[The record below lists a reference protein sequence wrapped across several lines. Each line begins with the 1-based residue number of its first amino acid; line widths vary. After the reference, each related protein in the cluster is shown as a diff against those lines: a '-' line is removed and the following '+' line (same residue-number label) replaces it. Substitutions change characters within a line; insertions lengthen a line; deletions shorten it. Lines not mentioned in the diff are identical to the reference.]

1 MYDVIIIG
9 GGVVGC
15 AVARELSRYRV
26 KTLLLEKTNDICNGQ
41 SKANTAIIHGGY
53 DAKPGTLKAKFN
65 VLGNAMFDRIHE
77 ELDVPVQW
85 NTSLVVSFSLEDH
98 PALEK
103 LLEQGRQNGCRGE
116 LRIID
121 EAELRQREPNVG
133 QEAKEALL
141 VGAGG
146 IVCPYELTVAFAE
159 NAAKNGVEEKILFA
173 EGDLFRA
180 KTKSEKSLSRRS
192 YDIICA
198 NPPYVPTAE
207 IEELEPEVRDH
218 DPLLALDGGADGL
231 DFYRRLAKDAPA
243 HLNEGGKILLE
254 IGCGQGADVIRIFA
268 ETGWREG
275 RVEQDLSG
283 RDRVFSALKP

>member
-1 MYDVIIIG
+1 MTFDELLKEGITRLEAAGVPEAAHDAYALMEAAG
-9 GGVVGC
+9 GPDRTHFPLVRGEEVSDGVVFMFDAYVGVRSNRIPLQHILGEAWFRGLPFTVDEDVLIPRPDTETLVEAVLREAKTFPAAPSVLDLC
-15 AVARELSRYRV
+15 TGSGAVAVALAVEGDFASV
-26 KTLLLEKTNDICNGQ
+26 TASDI
-41 SKANTAIIHGGY
+41 S
-53 DAKPGTLKAKFN
+53 
-65 VLGNAMFDRIHE
+65 HE
-77 ELDVPVQW
+77 AV
-85 NTSLVVSFSLEDH
+85 NI
-98 PALEK
+98 A
-103 LLEQGRQNGCRGE
+103 R
-116 LRIID
+116 
-121 EAELRQREPNVG
+121 
-133 QEAKEALL
+133 
-141 VGAGG
+141 
-146 IVCPYELTVAFAE
+146 E
-159 NAAKNGVEEKILFA
+159 NAAKNGAEEKILFA

-268 ETGWREG
+268 EAGWREG

>member
-1 MYDVIIIG
+1 MTFDELLKEGITRLEAAGVPEAGHDAYALMEAAG
-9 GGVVGC
+9 GPDRTHFPLVRGEEVSDGVVFMFDAYVGVRSNRIPLQHILGEAWFRGLPFTVDEDVLIPRPDTETLVEAVLREAKTFSAPPSLLDLC
-15 AVARELSRYRV
+15 TGSGAVAVALAVEGDFASV
-26 KTLLLEKTNDICNGQ
+26 TASDI
-41 SKANTAIIHGGY
+41 S
-53 DAKPGTLKAKFN
+53 
-65 VLGNAMFDRIHE
+65 HE
-77 ELDVPVQW
+77 AV
-85 NTSLVVSFSLEDH
+85 NI
-98 PALEK
+98 A
-103 LLEQGRQNGCRGE
+103 R
-116 LRIID
+116 
-121 EAELRQREPNVG
+121 
-133 QEAKEALL
+133 
-141 VGAGG
+141 
-146 IVCPYELTVAFAE
+146 E

-207 IEELEPEVRDH
+207 IDELEPEVRDH

-254 IGCGQGADVIRIFA
+254 IGCEQGADVIRIFA
-268 ETGWREG
+268 EAGWREG
-275 RVEQDLSG
+275 RVEQDLAG

>member
-1 MYDVIIIG
+1 MTFDELLKEGITRLEAAGVPEAAHDAYALMEAAG
-9 GGVVGC
+9 GPDRTHFPLVRGEEVSDGVVFMFDAYVGVRSNRIPLQHILGEAWFHGLPFTVDEDVLIPRPDTETLVEAVLREAKTFPAPPSLLDLC
-15 AVARELSRYRV
+15 TGSGAVAVALAVEGGFSSV
-26 KTLLLEKTNDICNGQ
+26 TASDI
-41 SKANTAIIHGGY
+41 S
-53 DAKPGTLKAKFN
+53 
-65 VLGNAMFDRIHE
+65 HE
-77 ELDVPVQW
+77 AV
-85 NTSLVVSFSLEDH
+85 NI
-98 PALEK
+98 A
-103 LLEQGRQNGCRGE
+103 R
-116 LRIID
+116 
-121 EAELRQREPNVG
+121 
-133 QEAKEALL
+133 
-141 VGAGG
+141 
-146 IVCPYELTVAFAE
+146 E

-254 IGCGQGADVIRIFA
+254 H
-268 ETGWREG
+268 TGVWP
-275 RVEQDLSG
+275 
-283 RDRVFSALKP
+283 F

>member
-1 MYDVIIIG
+1 MTFDELLKEGITRLEAAGVPEAAHDAYALMEAAG
-9 GGVVGC
+9 GPDRTHFPLVRGEEVSDGVVFMFDAYVGVRSNRIPLQHILGEAWFHGLPFTVDEDVLIPRPDTETLVEAVLREAKTFPAPPSLLDLC
-15 AVARELSRYRV
+15 TGSGAVAVALAVEGGFSSV
-26 KTLLLEKTNDICNGQ
+26 TASDI
-41 SKANTAIIHGGY
+41 S
-53 DAKPGTLKAKFN
+53 
-65 VLGNAMFDRIHE
+65 HE
-77 ELDVPVQW
+77 AV
-85 NTSLVVSFSLEDH
+85 NI
-98 PALEK
+98 A
-103 LLEQGRQNGCRGE
+103 R
-116 LRIID
+116 
-121 EAELRQREPNVG
+121 
-133 QEAKEALL
+133 
-141 VGAGG
+141 
-146 IVCPYELTVAFAE
+146 E

-254 IGCGQGADVIRIFA
+254 IGCGQGADVIRIFTEA
-268 ETGWREG
+268 GWREG

-283 RDRVFSALKP
+283 RDRVFSPRSP

>member
-1 MYDVIIIG
+1 MTFDELLKEGITRLEAAGVPEAAHDAYALMEAAG
-9 GGVVGC
+9 GPDRTHFPLVRGEEVSDGVVFMFDAYVGVRSNRIPLQHILGEAWFHGLPFTVDEDVLIPRPDTETLVEAVLREAKTFPAPPSLLDLC
-15 AVARELSRYRV
+15 TGSGAVAVALAVEGGFSSV
-26 KTLLLEKTNDICNGQ
+26 TASDI
-41 SKANTAIIHGGY
+41 S
-53 DAKPGTLKAKFN
+53 
-65 VLGNAMFDRIHE
+65 HE
-77 ELDVPVQW
+77 AV
-85 NTSLVVSFSLEDH
+85 NI
-98 PALEK
+98 A
-103 LLEQGRQNGCRGE
+103 R
-116 LRIID
+116 
-121 EAELRQREPNVG
+121 
-133 QEAKEALL
+133 
-141 VGAGG
+141 
-146 IVCPYELTVAFAE
+146 E

-243 HLNEGGKILLE
+243 HLNEGGKIVLE

-268 ETGWREG
+268 EAGWREG

>member
-1 MYDVIIIG
+1 MTFDELLKEGITRLEAAGVPEAAHDAYALMEAAG
-9 GGVVGC
+9 GPDRTHFPLVREEEVSDGVVFMFDAYVGVRSNRIPLQHILGEAWFRGLPFTVDEDVLIPRPDTETLVEAVLREAKTFPAAPSLLDLC
-15 AVARELSRYRV
+15 TGSGAVAVALAVEGDFASV
-26 KTLLLEKTNDICNGQ
+26 TASDI
-41 SKANTAIIHGGY
+41 S
-53 DAKPGTLKAKFN
+53 
-65 VLGNAMFDRIHE
+65 HE
-77 ELDVPVQW
+77 AV
-85 NTSLVVSFSLEDH
+85 NI
-98 PALEK
+98 A
-103 LLEQGRQNGCRGE
+103 R
-116 LRIID
+116 
-121 EAELRQREPNVG
+121 
-133 QEAKEALL
+133 
-141 VGAGG
+141 
-146 IVCPYELTVAFAE
+146 E

-254 IGCGQGADVIRIFA
+254 IGCEQGADVIRIFA
-268 ETGWREG
+268 EAGWREG

>member
-1 MYDVIIIG
+1 MTFDELLKEGITRLEAAGVPEAAHDAYALMEAAG
-9 GGVVGC
+9 GPDRTHFPLVRGEEVSDGVVFMFDAYVGVRSNRIPLQHILGEAWFRGLPFTVDEDVLIPRPDTETLVEAVLREAKTFPAAPSVLDLC
-15 AVARELSRYRV
+15 TGSGAVAVALAVEGDFASV
-26 KTLLLEKTNDICNGQ
+26 TASDI
-41 SKANTAIIHGGY
+41 S
-53 DAKPGTLKAKFN
+53 
-65 VLGNAMFDRIHE
+65 HE
-77 ELDVPVQW
+77 AV
-85 NTSLVVSFSLEDH
+85 NI
-98 PALEK
+98 A
-103 LLEQGRQNGCRGE
+103 R
-116 LRIID
+116 
-121 EAELRQREPNVG
+121 
-133 QEAKEALL
+133 
-141 VGAGG
+141 
-146 IVCPYELTVAFAE
+146 E
-159 NAAKNGVEEKILFA
+159 NAAKNGAEEKILFA

-254 IGCGQGADVIRIFA
+254 IGCEQGADVIRIFA
-268 ETGWREG
+268 EAGWREG

>member
-1 MYDVIIIG
+1 MEAAG
-9 GGVVGC
+9 GPDRTHFPLVRGEEVSDGVVFMFDAYVGVRSNRIPLQHILGEAWFRGLPFTVDEDVLIPRPDTETLVEAVLREAKTFPAPPSLLDLC
-15 AVARELSRYRV
+15 TGSGAVAVALAVEGGFSSV
-26 KTLLLEKTNDICNGQ
+26 TASDI
-41 SKANTAIIHGGY
+41 S
-53 DAKPGTLKAKFN
+53 
-65 VLGNAMFDRIHE
+65 HE
-77 ELDVPVQW
+77 AV
-85 NTSLVVSFSLEDH
+85 NI
-98 PALEK
+98 A
-103 LLEQGRQNGCRGE
+103 R
-116 LRIID
+116 
-121 EAELRQREPNVG
+121 
-133 QEAKEALL
+133 
-141 VGAGG
+141 
-146 IVCPYELTVAFAE
+146 E
-159 NAAKNGVEEKILFA
+159 NAAKNGVEEMILFA

-254 IGCGQGADVIRIFA
+254 IGCEQGADVIRIFA
-268 ETGWREG
+268 EAGWREG

>member
-1 MYDVIIIG
+1 MTFDELLREGITRLEAAGVPEAAHDAYALMEAAG
-9 GGVVGC
+9 GPDRTHFPLVRGEEVSDGVVFMFDAYVGVRSNRIPLQHILGEAWFRGLPFTVDEDVLIPRPDTETLVEAVLREAKTFPAPPSLLDLC
-15 AVARELSRYRV
+15 TGSGAVAVALAVEGDFASV
-26 KTLLLEKTNDICNGQ
+26 TASDI
-41 SKANTAIIHGGY
+41 S
-53 DAKPGTLKAKFN
+53 
-65 VLGNAMFDRIHE
+65 HE
-77 ELDVPVQW
+77 AV
-85 NTSLVVSFSLEDH
+85 NI
-98 PALEK
+98 A
-103 LLEQGRQNGCRGE
+103 R
-116 LRIID
+116 
-121 EAELRQREPNVG
+121 
-133 QEAKEALL
+133 
-141 VGAGG
+141 
-146 IVCPYELTVAFAE
+146 E

-254 IGCGQGADVIRIFA
+254 IGCEQGADVIRIFA
-268 ETGWREG
+268 EAGWREG

>member
-1 MYDVIIIG
+1 MTFDEILKEGITRLEAAGVPEAAHDAYALMEAAG
-9 GGVVGC
+9 GPDRTHFPLVRGEEVSDGVVFMFDAYVGVRSNRIPLQHILGEAWFRGLPFTVDEDVLIPRPDTETLVEAVLREAKTFPAPPSLLDLC
-15 AVARELSRYRV
+15 TGSGAVAVALAVEGDFSSV
-26 KTLLLEKTNDICNGQ
+26 TASDI
-41 SKANTAIIHGGY
+41 S
-53 DAKPGTLKAKFN
+53 
-65 VLGNAMFDRIHE
+65 HE
-77 ELDVPVQW
+77 AV
-85 NTSLVVSFSLEDH
+85 NI
-98 PALEK
+98 A
-103 LLEQGRQNGCRGE
+103 R
-116 LRIID
+116 
-121 EAELRQREPNVG
+121 
-133 QEAKEALL
+133 
-141 VGAGG
+141 
-146 IVCPYELTVAFAE
+146 E

-268 ETGWREG
+268 EAGWREG

>member
-1 MYDVIIIG
+1 MTFDELLKEGITRLEAAGVPEAAHDAYALMEAAG
-9 GGVVGC
+9 GPDRTHFPLVRGEEVSDGVVFMFDAYVGVRSNRIQLQHILGEAWFRGLPFTVDEDVLIPRPDTETLVEAVLREAKTFPAAPSVLDLC
-15 AVARELSRYRV
+15 TGSGAVAVALAVEGDFASV
-26 KTLLLEKTNDICNGQ
+26 TASDI
-41 SKANTAIIHGGY
+41 S
-53 DAKPGTLKAKFN
+53 
-65 VLGNAMFDRIHE
+65 HE
-77 ELDVPVQW
+77 AV
-85 NTSLVVSFSLEDH
+85 NI
-98 PALEK
+98 A
-103 LLEQGRQNGCRGE
+103 R
-116 LRIID
+116 
-121 EAELRQREPNVG
+121 
-133 QEAKEALL
+133 
-141 VGAGG
+141 
-146 IVCPYELTVAFAE
+146 E

-254 IGCGQGADVIRIFA
+254 IGCEQGADVIRIFTEA
-268 ETGWREG
+268 GWREG

>member
-1 MYDVIIIG
+1 MTFDELLKEGITRLEAAGVPEAAHDAYALMEAAG
-9 GGVVGC
+9 GPDRTHFPLVRGEEVSDGVVFMFDAYVGVRSNRIPLQHILGEAWFRGLPFTVDEDVLIPRPDTETLVEAVLREAKTFPAAPSVLDLC
-15 AVARELSRYRV
+15 TGSGAVAVALAVEGDFASV
-26 KTLLLEKTNDICNGQ
+26 TASDI
-41 SKANTAIIHGGY
+41 S
-53 DAKPGTLKAKFN
+53 
-65 VLGNAMFDRIHE
+65 HE
-77 ELDVPVQW
+77 AV
-85 NTSLVVSFSLEDH
+85 NI
-98 PALEK
+98 A
-103 LLEQGRQNGCRGE
+103 R
-116 LRIID
+116 
-121 EAELRQREPNVG
+121 
-133 QEAKEALL
+133 
-141 VGAGG
+141 
-146 IVCPYELTVAFAE
+146 E
-159 NAAKNGVEEKILFA
+159 NAAKNGAEEKILFA

-180 KTKSEKSLSRRS
+180 KTKSDKSLSRRS

-268 ETGWREG
+268 EAGWREG

>member
-1 MYDVIIIG
+1 MTFDEILKEGITRLEAAGVPEAAHDAYALMEAAG
-9 GGVVGC
+9 GPDRTHFPLVRGEEVSDGVVFMFDAYVGVRSNRIPLQHILGEAWFRGLPFTVDEDVLIPRPDTETLVEAVLREAKTFPAPPSLLDLC
-15 AVARELSRYRV
+15 TGSGAVAVALAVEGDFSSV
-26 KTLLLEKTNDICNGQ
+26 TASDI
-41 SKANTAIIHGGY
+41 S
-53 DAKPGTLKAKFN
+53 
-65 VLGNAMFDRIHE
+65 HE
-77 ELDVPVQW
+77 AV
-85 NTSLVVSFSLEDH
+85 NI
-98 PALEK
+98 A
-103 LLEQGRQNGCRGE
+103 R
-116 LRIID
+116 
-121 EAELRQREPNVG
+121 
-133 QEAKEALL
+133 
-141 VGAGG
+141 
-146 IVCPYELTVAFAE
+146 E

>member
-1 MYDVIIIG
+1 MTFDELLKEGITRLEAAGVPESTHDAYALMEAAG
-9 GGVVGC
+9 GPDRTHFPLVRDEEVADGVVFMFDAYVGVRSNRIPLQHILGEAWFRGLPFSVDEDVLIPRPDTETLVEAVLREAKTFPAPPSLLDLC
-15 AVARELSRYRV
+15 TGSGAVAVALAVE
-26 KTLLLEKTNDICNGQ
+26 G
-41 SKANTAIIHGGY
+41 
-53 DAKPGTLKAKFN
+53 
-65 VLGNAMFDRIHE
+65 
-77 ELDVPVQW
+77 
-85 NTSLVVSFSLEDH
+85 SFSSVTASDISH
-98 PALEK
+98 
-103 LLEQGRQNGCRGE
+103 
-116 LRIID
+116 
-121 EAELRQREPNVG
+121 EAVNIAR
-133 QEAKEALL
+133 
-141 VGAGG
+141 
-146 IVCPYELTVAFAE
+146 E

-254 IGCGQGADVIRIFA
+254 IGCGQGEDVIRIFA
-268 ETGWREG
+268 EAGWREG

>member
-1 MYDVIIIG
+1 MTFDELLKEGITRLEAAGVPEAAHDAYALMEAAG
-9 GGVVGC
+9 GPDRTHFPLVRGEEVSDGVVFMFDAYVGVRSNRIPLQHILGEAWFRGLPFTVDEDVLIPRPDTETLVEAVLREAKTFPAPPSLLDLC
-15 AVARELSRYRV
+15 TGSGAVAVALAVEGGFSSV
-26 KTLLLEKTNDICNGQ
+26 TASDI
-41 SKANTAIIHGGY
+41 S
-53 DAKPGTLKAKFN
+53 
-65 VLGNAMFDRIHE
+65 HE
-77 ELDVPVQW
+77 AV
-85 NTSLVVSFSLEDH
+85 NI
-98 PALEK
+98 A
-103 LLEQGRQNGCRGE
+103 R
-116 LRIID
+116 
-121 EAELRQREPNVG
+121 
-133 QEAKEALL
+133 
-141 VGAGG
+141 
-146 IVCPYELTVAFAE
+146 E

-268 ETGWREG
+268 EAGWREG

>member
-1 MYDVIIIG
+1 MTFDELLKEGITRLEAAGVPEAAHDAYALMEAAG
-9 GGVVGC
+9 GPDRTHFPLVRGEEVSDGVVFMFDAYVGVRSNRIPLQHILGEAWFRGLPFTVDEDVLIPRPDTETLVEAVLREAKTFPAAPSVLDLC
-15 AVARELSRYRV
+15 TGSGAVAVALAVEGDFASV
-26 KTLLLEKTNDICNGQ
+26 TASDI
-41 SKANTAIIHGGY
+41 S
-53 DAKPGTLKAKFN
+53 
-65 VLGNAMFDRIHE
+65 HE
-77 ELDVPVQW
+77 AV
-85 NTSLVVSFSLEDH
+85 NI
-98 PALEK
+98 A
-103 LLEQGRQNGCRGE
+103 R
-116 LRIID
+116 
-121 EAELRQREPNVG
+121 
-133 QEAKEALL
+133 
-141 VGAGG
+141 
-146 IVCPYELTVAFAE
+146 E
-159 NAAKNGVEEKILFA
+159 NAAKNGAEEKILFA

-180 KTKSEKSLSRRS
+180 KTKSDKSLSRRS

-254 IGCGQGADVIRIFA
+254 IGCEQGADVIRIFA
-268 ETGWREG
+268 EAGWREG

>member
-1 MYDVIIIG
+1 MTFDELLKEGITRLEAAGVPEAAHDAYALMEAAG
-9 GGVVGC
+9 GPDRTHFPLVREEEVSDGVVFMFDAYVGVRSNRIPLQHILGEAWFRGLPFTVDEDVLIPRPDTETLVEAVLREAKTFPAAPSVLDLC
-15 AVARELSRYRV
+15 TGSGAVAVALAVEGDFASV
-26 KTLLLEKTNDICNGQ
+26 TASDI
-41 SKANTAIIHGGY
+41 S
-53 DAKPGTLKAKFN
+53 
-65 VLGNAMFDRIHE
+65 HE
-77 ELDVPVQW
+77 AV
-85 NTSLVVSFSLEDH
+85 NI
-98 PALEK
+98 A
-103 LLEQGRQNGCRGE
+103 R
-116 LRIID
+116 
-121 EAELRQREPNVG
+121 
-133 QEAKEALL
+133 
-141 VGAGG
+141 
-146 IVCPYELTVAFAE
+146 E
-159 NAAKNGVEEKILFA
+159 NAAKNGAEEKILFA

-254 IGCGQGADVIRIFA
+254 IGCEQGADVIRIFTEA
-268 ETGWREG
+268 GWREG

>member
-1 MYDVIIIG
+1 MTFDELLKEGITRLEAAGVPEAAHDAYALMEAAG
-9 GGVVGC
+9 GPDRTHFPLVRGEEVSDGVVFMFDAYVGVRSNRIPLQHILGEAWFRGLPFTVDEDVLIPRPDTETLVEAVLREAKTFPVPPSLLDLC
-15 AVARELSRYRV
+15 TGSGAVAVALAVEGGFSSV
-26 KTLLLEKTNDICNGQ
+26 TASDI
-41 SKANTAIIHGGY
+41 S
-53 DAKPGTLKAKFN
+53 
-65 VLGNAMFDRIHE
+65 HE
-77 ELDVPVQW
+77 AV
-85 NTSLVVSFSLEDH
+85 NI
-98 PALEK
+98 A
-103 LLEQGRQNGCRGE
+103 R
-116 LRIID
+116 
-121 EAELRQREPNVG
+121 
-133 QEAKEALL
+133 
-141 VGAGG
+141 
-146 IVCPYELTVAFAE
+146 E

-268 ETGWREG
+268 EAGWREG

>member
-1 MYDVIIIG
+1 MTFDELLKEGITRLEAAGVPEAAHDAYALMEAAG
-9 GGVVGC
+9 GPDRTHFPLVRGEEVSDGVVFMFDAYVGVRSNRIPLQHILGEAWFRGLPFTVDEDVLIPRPDTETLVEAVLREAKTFPAPPSLLDLC
-15 AVARELSRYRV
+15 TGSGAVAVALAVEGGFSSV
-26 KTLLLEKTNDICNGQ
+26 TASDI
-41 SKANTAIIHGGY
+41 S
-53 DAKPGTLKAKFN
+53 
-65 VLGNAMFDRIHE
+65 HE
-77 ELDVPVQW
+77 AV
-85 NTSLVVSFSLEDH
+85 NI
-98 PALEK
+98 A
-103 LLEQGRQNGCRGE
+103 R
-116 LRIID
+116 
-121 EAELRQREPNVG
+121 
-133 QEAKEALL
+133 
-141 VGAGG
+141 
-146 IVCPYELTVAFAE
+146 E

-180 KTKSEKSLSRRS
+180 KTKSEKSLSCRS

>member
-1 MYDVIIIG
+1 MTFDELLREGITRLEAAGVPEAAHDAYALMEAAG
-9 GGVVGC
+9 GPDRTHFPLVREEEVSDGVVFMFDAYVGVRSNRIPLQHILGEAWFC
-15 AVARELSRYRV
+15 GLPFTVDEDVLIPRPDTETLVEAVLREAKTFPAAPSLLDLCTGSGAVAVALAVEGDFASV
-26 KTLLLEKTNDICNGQ
+26 TASDI
-41 SKANTAIIHGGY
+41 S
-53 DAKPGTLKAKFN
+53 
-65 VLGNAMFDRIHE
+65 HE
-77 ELDVPVQW
+77 AV
-85 NTSLVVSFSLEDH
+85 NI
-98 PALEK
+98 A
-103 LLEQGRQNGCRGE
+103 R
-116 LRIID
+116 
-121 EAELRQREPNVG
+121 
-133 QEAKEALL
+133 
-141 VGAGG
+141 
-146 IVCPYELTVAFAE
+146 E

-254 IGCGQGADVIRIFA
+254 IGCEQGADVIRIFTEA
-268 ETGWREG
+268 GWREG